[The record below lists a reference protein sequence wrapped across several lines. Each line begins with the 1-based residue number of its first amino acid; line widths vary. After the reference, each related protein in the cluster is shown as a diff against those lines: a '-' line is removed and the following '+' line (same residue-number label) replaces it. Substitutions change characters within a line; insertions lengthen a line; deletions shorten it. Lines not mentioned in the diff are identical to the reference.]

1 MFKMIQCVKIHS
13 ETKAHISPNT
23 STRKFAGVIT
33 SDMLNG
39 MKHSSAL
46 NRFAFNVLFL
56 LIIRSMRI
64 SMIFMRLAY
73 DSQ

>member
-1 MFKMIQCVKIHS
+1 
-13 ETKAHISPNT
+13 
-23 STRKFAGVIT
+23 
-33 SDMLNG
+33 MLNG